1 MTQLVRRAGGS
12 TVNVAD
18 VDPPGVTDPLL
29 GVIEETAA
37 AAIVAR
43 VNRAVVAPATL
54 TRFPNLIK
62 AP

>member
-1 MTQLVRRAGGS
+1 M
-12 TVNVAD
+12 NVAD